1 MLCVVVWLSE
11 KNVENITNSRETY
24 NIRGCVVEN
33 KVIPSEMLGIKQEV
47 KDSSFWNELEIEQK
61 NRVHSKIVTWQQ
73 LSKVLKRLEN
83 KGNME
88 ILGIEKKEKLM

>member
-1 MLCVVVWLSE
+1 MVWLSE

-24 NIRGCVVEN
+24 NIRECVVEN
-33 KVIPSEMLGIKQEV
+33 RIIPSKILGIEQEV
-47 KDSSFWNELEIEQK
+47 KDSSFWNELETEQK
-61 NRVHSKIVTWQQ
+61 NRVHSKILTWQQ

>member
-1 MLCVVVWLSE
+1 MVWLLE
-11 KNVENITNSRETY
+11 KNVENITNSMETY

>member
-1 MLCVVVWLSE
+1 M
-11 KNVENITNSRETY
+11 R
-24 NIRGCVVEN
+24 
-33 KVIPSEMLGIKQEV
+33 V
-47 KDSSFWNELEIEQK
+47 KDSSFLNESETEQK